1 MAIGTG
7 TALLL
12 GAGAG
17 LLGAGMQSS
26 AARSAAQTQAQS
38 AQQAAELQ
46 YRTAQDTLALQ
57 REMYE
62 KGLGFQK
69 DVYETGLRFGEPYR
83 EAGYGAL
90 TRIGEL
96 LPSLTAPVSREE
108 ILGLPG
114 YQFAIEQG
122 TGAARQGMNVG
133 GGGSNVDRAAQ
144 KFAIDYTLGTAMPQ
158 VIAQRSNIYNTL
170 AGIAGIGQTGTG
182 QTLNAG
188 QTFAQQAGQMG
199 QQYGTNVANISG
211 NTAGAIGQLGVGAGS
226 ALAAGQ
232 IGSANALA
240 GGIGNIGNTALMYSL
255 LQRQP
260 ASIPTPG

>member
-17 LLGAGMQSS
+17 LVGAGMQSS
-26 AARSAAQTQAQS
+26 AARSAA
-38 AQQAAELQ
+38 AQQAGATTYAADVQRQMFE
-46 YRTAQDTLALQ
+46 TLNEQ
-57 REMYE
+57 
-62 KGLGFQK
+62 QK
-69 DVYETGLRFGEPYR
+69 PYR

-96 LPSLTAPVSREE
+96 LPGLTAPVSREE

-114 YQFAIEQG
+114 YQFGIEQG
-122 TGAARQGMNVG
+122 TGAARAAMNVG

-158 VIAQRSNIYNTL
+158 VIAQRQNIYNTL
-170 AGIAGIGQTGTG
+170 AGIAGIGQTA
-182 QTLNAG
+182 QT
-188 QTFAQQAGQMG
+188 QTGQMG
-199 QQYGTNVANISG
+199 QNFAGNIG
-211 NTAGAIGQLGVGAGS
+211 QAAIGGAS

-232 IGSANALA
+232 IGSANAMA
-240 GGIGNIGNTALMYSL
+240 SGFGNIGNTALMYSL
-255 LQRQP
+255 LNRP
-260 ASIPTPG
+260 APVPAVHVA